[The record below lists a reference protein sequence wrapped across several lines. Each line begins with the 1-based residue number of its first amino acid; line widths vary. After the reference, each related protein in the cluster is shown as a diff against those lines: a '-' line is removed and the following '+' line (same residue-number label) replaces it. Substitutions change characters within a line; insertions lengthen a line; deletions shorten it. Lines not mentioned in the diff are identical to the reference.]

1 MLPDPKLSGSGDGE
15 CFQLP
20 KPADRTAYIQKMKAE
35 VLENAAL
42 ARVLGIHGYSRTEF
56 INVYV
61 NGTEIDLEG
70 QTRM

>member
-1 MLPDPKLSGSGDGE
+1 LSGGGDGE
-15 CFQLP
+15 YFQLP
-20 KPADRTAYIQKMKAE
+20 KLDDRTDQDIQKMKAE